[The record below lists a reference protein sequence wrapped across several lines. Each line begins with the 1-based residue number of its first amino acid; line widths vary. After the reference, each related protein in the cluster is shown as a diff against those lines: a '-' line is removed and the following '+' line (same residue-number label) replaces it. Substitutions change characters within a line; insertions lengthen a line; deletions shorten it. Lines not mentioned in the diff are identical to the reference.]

1 MRQYKAYG
9 ERFAVEA
16 NNNEA
21 TNGFYVSVCSVRDG
35 DDFTGLGGKSNDPIY
50 DSYACAIGSKS
61 GCGGSCS
68 QQQEST
74 LPPRAVGEAGVYD

>member
-9 ERFAVEA
+9 ERFTVKA

-35 DDFTGLGGKSNDPIY
+35 DDFTGLGGKSNANSEKGKTPFTTAMIVPLVLKAVAVDPAV
-50 DSYACAIGSKS
+50 SNKS
-61 GCGGSCS
+61 LRSF
-68 QQQEST
+68 
-74 LPPRAVGEAGVYD
+74 L